1 MDMNTNDILLAATL
15 DSNNLSFSESFI
27 DKCCTNN
34 INFARTYDTN
44 IYRNRAIPSKHLAII
59 CCMDARL
66 DVYRM
71 LGLKPGQAHII
82 RNGK

>member
-1 MDMNTNDILLAATL
+1 MTTNDILLTATL
-15 DSNNLSFSESFI
+15 DSNNLSSSDSFI

-34 INFARTYDTN
+34 IDFARTYDTN
-44 IYRNRAIPSKHLAII
+44 IYNSRAIPSKHLAII

-71 LGLKPGQAHII
+71 LGLRPGEAHII

>member
-1 MDMNTNDILLAATL
+1 MNTNDILLAAIL
-15 DSNNLSFSESFI
+15 DSDTSSSSESFI
-27 DKCCTNN
+27 DQCCIHN
-34 INFARTYDTN
+34 INFARTYDEN
-44 IYRNRAIPSKHLAII
+44 IYHHRAIPSKHLAVI

-71 LGLKPGQAHII
+71 LGLQPGEAHII

>member
-1 MDMNTNDILLAATL
+1 MTTNDILLAAIL
-15 DSNNLSFSESFI
+15 DSKNLSSSHSFI
-27 DKCCTNN
+27 DKCCINN
-34 INFARTYDTN
+34 IDFARTYDTN
-44 IYRNRAIPSKHLAII
+44 IYHNRAIPTKHLAII

-71 LGLKPGQAHII
+71 LGLQPGDANII

>member
-1 MDMNTNDILLAATL
+1 MTTNDILLAAAIHL
-15 DSNNLSFSESFI
+15 NNLSSSDLFI
-27 DKCCTNN
+27 DKCCTSN
-34 INFARTYDTN
+34 IDFARTYGTN
-44 IYRNRAIPSKHLAII
+44 IYHSRAIPSKQLAII

-71 LGLKPGQAHII
+71 LGLQPGDANII